1 MLLNLLVLTSMSQ
14 DGCTAL
20 MHASRVEGTLAIAE
34 MLLDRGA
41 SIDIADKVGDTTV
54 CAPYTISSRGMKQAT
69 KEISKKS
76 EY

>member
-1 MLLNLLVLTSMSQ
+1 MNQ

-20 MHASRVEGTLAIAE
+20 IYASRDHETLAIAE

-54 CAPYTISSRGMKQAT
+54 CAPYTIRS
-69 KEISKKS
+69 
-76 EY
+76 